1 MNSLWAMAASAACAG
16 GCAYV
21 VVAAHPRKLLLGRG
35 IGTTP
40 ALGARRR
47 SIPAVGA
54 RSSVLWGAIAMA
66 TAVIAAQRTG
76 SLVLATLLLVA
87 VAVLA
92 RTRRARLRQRALER
106 RRVAVIDLCAALA
119 AELRAGVPSPDALE
133 RTAQVPA
140 SAEVVVPRAFAAARS
155 GGDVAQGLRWDAA
168 APGAEGL
175 RGVAACWDVAMGS
188 GAAMSPAL
196 SLLVRGLRAEQAHR
210 REVAATLAAPR
221 ATARLLALLPGAGL
235 LMGTGLG
242 VDPMGLLLGTPIGA
256 ALLMTG
262 GGLALLGVIWTERLA
277 RVPDPGRSRAHEE
290 VPR

>member
-1 MNSLWAMAASAACAG
+1 
-16 GCAYV
+16 
-21 VVAAHPRKLLLGRG
+21 
-35 IGTTP
+35 
-40 ALGARRR
+40 
-47 SIPAVGA
+47 
-54 RSSVLWGAIAMA
+54 MA
-66 TAVIAAQRTG
+66 TAVIAALSTG

-87 VAVLA
+87 VAMLA

-119 AELRAGVPSPDALE
+119 AELRAGVSSPDALE

-140 SAEVVVPRAFAAARS
+140 SAEVVVPRALQAARS

-175 RGVAACWDVAMGS
+175 RGVAACWDVATGS

-221 ATARLLALLPGAGL
+221 ATARLLALLPGAAL

-256 ALLMTG
+256 ALLISG

-277 RVPDPGRSRAHEE
+277 RAPDPGRSRADEE